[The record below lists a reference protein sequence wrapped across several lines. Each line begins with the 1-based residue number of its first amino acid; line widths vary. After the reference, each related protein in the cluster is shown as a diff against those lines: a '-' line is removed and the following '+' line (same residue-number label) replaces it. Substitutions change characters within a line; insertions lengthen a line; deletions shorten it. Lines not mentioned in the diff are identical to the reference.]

1 MPCVYKGPAAQKVS
15 LLAHVAIKVLGA
27 RGAKMVDHVQPKAGE
42 MQRMDAVQ
50 HTDGLAGTI
59 QVPSLCAICS

>member
-1 MPCVYKGPAAQKVS
+1 
-15 LLAHVAIKVLGA
+15 
-27 RGAKMVDHVQPKAGE
+27 MVDHVQPKAGE